1 MACFFCRNPGCQGFC
16 NVYTRNQFG
25 KLIHTE
31 QGSQKAP
38 WKSSRV
44 TPSSKRHRHRLAGCT
59 TVKTRPG
66 SLRICFS
73 SLVHMLTRGARLKKS
88 CPLYLT
94 LWSLGWIRLIREPE
108 SVYLKALIEKSGF

>member
-1 MACFFCRNPGCQGFC
+1 MACFFSRIPGCQGFC

-25 KLIHTE
+25 KLIHTD

-44 TPSSKRHRHRLAGCT
+44 TPSLKRQRHRLIGCT

-66 SLRICFS
+66 WQSEDPFPLLGPHAYQRCKPDTSTLPYSLESRS
-73 SLVHMLTRGARLKKS
+73 DLSDKRTRV
-88 CPLYLT
+88 CV
-94 LWSLGWIRLIREPE
+94 PE
-108 SVYLKALIEKSGF
+108 GFH